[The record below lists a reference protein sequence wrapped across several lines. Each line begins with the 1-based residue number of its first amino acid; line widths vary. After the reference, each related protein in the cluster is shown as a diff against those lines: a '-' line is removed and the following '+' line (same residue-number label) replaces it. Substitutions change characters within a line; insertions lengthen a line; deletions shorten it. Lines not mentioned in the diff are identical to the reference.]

1 LPGWLFV
8 ALGSA
13 LGGVAR
19 YAVASVFPLLP
30 GRWPLATMLV
40 NLAGSLLIGIL
51 SVALG
56 VRGGGPDTVR
66 LFWLTGV
73 LGGFT
78 TYSAFAL
85 ETTLM
90 VGTGANLR
98 AFGYVLVTVV
108 GCLAAALAGRAIGAL
123 LAGET

>member
-1 LPGWLFV
+1 MPAWMAV

-13 LGGVAR
+13 VGGVSR
-19 YAVASVFPLLP
+19 YLVASSLPLLP
-30 GRWPLATMLV
+30 GRWPLATMSV
-40 NLAGSLLIGIL
+40 NLAGSLLIGLL

-56 VRGGGPDTVR
+56 VRSGGPDTLR

-85 ETTLM
+85 ETTLL
-90 VGTGANLR
+90 VGSGAHLR
-98 AFGYVLVTVV
+98 AFGYVLVTVL
-108 GCLAAALAGRAIGAL
+108 GGFAAALLGRAIGAL
-123 LAGET
+123 VVGEN

>member
-1 LPGWLFV
+1 MPTWMFV

-13 LGGVAR
+13 IGGVAR

-30 GRWPLATMLV
+30 GRWPIAAMLV
-40 NLAGSLLIGIL
+40 NLAGSLLIGLL

-56 VRGGGPDTVR
+56 VRSGGPDTLR

-85 ETTLM
+85 ETTLL
-90 VGTGANLR
+90 VGSGAHLR
-98 AFGYVLVTVV
+98 AFGYVLVTVL
-108 GCLAAALAGRAIGAL
+108 GGFAAALLGRAIGAL
-123 LAGET
+123 VVGEN